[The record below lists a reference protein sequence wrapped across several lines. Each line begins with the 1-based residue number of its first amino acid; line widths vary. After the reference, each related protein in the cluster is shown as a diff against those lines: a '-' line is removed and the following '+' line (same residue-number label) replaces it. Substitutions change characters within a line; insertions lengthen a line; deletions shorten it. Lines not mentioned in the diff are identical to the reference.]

1 MRTRSHLFSSVGV
14 LLLLGRSDFD
24 SRRKCLAIQ
33 GRGLNYCRSQSAF
46 AKLFGDEQL
55 TSLGFEGP
63 VAPFE
68 RLADELEDRRFRFAR
83 LGLDDFV
90 PLVFGRRH
98 VSALGLPFL
107 LVLAGTVLEHVVDS
121 LLGRLESC
129 EVAIAGAFLMS
140 KIGDDFVGVIKL
152 GFRKP
157 VVVRVALR
165 AEFPAR
171 SVNGL
176 DVSCGELH
184 LPMLRSGR
192 VEDIV
197 TR

>member
-107 LVLAGTVLEHVVDS
+107 LVLAGTVLEHVVDR
-121 LLGRLESC
+121 LLGLLESC
-129 EVAIAGAFLMS
+129 EGAIACVFPFFALGDGFEGA
-140 KIGDDFVGVIKL
+140 VKL

-157 VVVRVALR
+157 VVVWVALR
-165 AEFPAR
+165 AEFLVR

-176 DVSCGELH
+176 DVSCSELH